1 MLDYT
6 LVSTLATYR
15 LLTPRDM
22 PGFIT
27 MVRTRYNEEMPESPI
42 PAEQVIATVRELEHN
57 RDRGTVFIFDR
68 EESLVGYCILVNY
81 WSNEYGG
88 TVLCV
93 DELYVTP
100 GQRGQGI
107 ASDFLNLIAKV
118 APEGCRAMQLE
129 VKTRNRK
136 AMGFYRKLGFEDVRR
151 TILSR
156 PIKQETE
163 RDAS

>member
-22 PGFIT
+22 PGYIG
-27 MVRTRYNEEMPESPI
+27 MVQACHREVAPGKPI
-42 PAEQVIATVRELEHN
+42 PTEQVVATVRELEHN
-57 RDRGTVFIFDR
+57 RDKGTVFIFDR
-68 EESLVGYCILVNY
+68 EETLVGYCILINH

-93 DELYVTP
+93 DELFVTP
-100 GQRGQGI
+100 GQRGRGI
-107 ASDFLNLIAKV
+107 ASDFLNLIARV

-129 VKTRNRK
+129 VDRRNRR
-136 AMGFYRKLGFEDVRR
+136 AMRLYAELDFSDTGRSVL
-151 TILSR
+151 TR
-156 PIKQETE
+156 PIKRET
-163 RDAS
+163 